1 MDGLGLLV
9 VVSFVILTIA
19 IVTNTCVNW
28 SFKEGFSASS
38 PLEESKKGPSIPR
51 AEVAG
56 PAPKNLL
63 TGAPPT
69 DIGKVTGYTN
79 VAELPSAPING
90 LAENN
95 ALPYQDPASQK
106 GSNQMLMELKADMD
120 GFSASELPGLKSV
133 GKSDPSVTLPI
144 SRFKGD
150 YQRVKDEVATLKNSP
165 GLQSQLGVDDIQDM
179 ASNLRFLQRQ
189 YRTYSNSNMVGKPH
203 AGLSSVGL
211 EGAAGAGV
219 EGFAASAR
227 TGGVEGFAADPLE
240 APITS
245 DQLDTLSTK
254 LSVEIA
260 RLLASGATDPVIV
273 ARTSAYTKIRQ
284 SVDDLRARVKNG
296 TLKATDIPIKL
307 KDYQNF
313 LPALGSNSAGI
324 AGLLSKTGNATLSS
338 LFNSYDTGDVS
349 GADVAAALF
358 QTYADDLLKGLSYN
372 VTVSYTSPNDVSKEQ
387 AISSAWNAKNAF
399 ASLSNG
405 VTGSASSASSLV
417 SGGITDGF
425 SGSGESRGE
434 FEQKINTLSRPP
446 SKAPSTAGH
455 FDWKTRVDAITEN
468 IRRAGMD
475 PGDFGC
481 LERGAQVSQDY
492 SWRGH
497 AKMVCSRLATNAD
510 PAIPEQMG
518 CPPVSWKGWRM

>member
-19 IVTNTCVNW
+19 IVTNTCVSW
-28 SFKEGFSASS
+28 SFTEGFSAASDM
-38 PLEESKKGPSIPR
+38 ERRGP
-51 AEVAG
+51 
-56 PAPKNLL
+56 PAKNLL

-69 DIGKVTGYTN
+69 DMKQVRGYTS
-79 VAELPSAPING
+79 VADLPSAPING

-95 ALPYQDPASQK
+95 SLPYQDPASQK
-106 GSNQMLMELKADMD
+106 ASNQMLSMLKADMD
-120 GFSASELPGLKSV
+120 GFSTFELPGLVSV
-133 GKSDPSVTLPI
+133 GKSDPSVSLPI
-144 SRFKGD
+144 TRFKGD
-150 YQRVKDEVATLKNSP
+150 YQRVKDEVATLDKNP
-165 GLQSQLGVDDIQDM
+165 GLQSQLEINDIQDM
-179 ASNLRFLQRQ
+179 AANLRFLQRQ
-189 YRTYSNSNMVGKPH
+189 YRTYANSNMVEKPK

-211 EGAAGAGV
+211 AAASAV
-219 EGFAASAR
+219 EGF
-227 TGGVEGFAADPLE
+227 TTDPLD

-245 DQLDTLSTK
+245 DQLNTLSQK

-260 RLLASGATDPVIV
+260 RLLASGATDPVII

-284 SVDDLRARVKNG
+284 TVDDLRARVKNN
-296 TLKATDIPIKL
+296 TLSVADIPIKL

-324 AGLLSKTGNATLSS
+324 AGLLSSSGNATLSS
-338 LFNSYDTGDVS
+338 LFNSYDVGDVS
-349 GADVAAALF
+349 GAGVAAALF
-358 QTYADDLLKGLSYN
+358 ETYADDLLKGLSYN

-399 ASLSNG
+399 AALSNSAGG
-405 VTGSASSASSLV
+405 VGAAAAHV
-417 SGGITDGF
+417 TDGF
-425 SGSGESRGE
+425 SGSGRGE
-434 FEQKINTLSRPP
+434 FEQKIHTLSRPP
-446 SKAPSTAGH
+446 SNAPSTAGH
-455 FDWKTRVDAITEN
+455 FDWKTRVEAITEN
-468 IRRAGMD
+468 IRRAGMN

>member
-19 IVTNTCVNW
+19 IVTNTCTNW

-38 PLEESKKGPSIPR
+38 LDESKKGPG
-51 AEVAG
+51 A
-56 PAPKNLL
+56 KNLL

-69 DIGKVTGYTN
+69 DIGKVTGYTST
-79 VAELPSAPING
+79 ADLPSAPING

-106 GSNQMLMELKADMD
+106 ASNQMLMALKADMD
-120 GFSASELPGLKSV
+120 GFSTFELPGLKSV
-133 GKSDPSVTLPI
+133 GKSDPSVSLPI
-144 SRFKGD
+144 STFKGD
-150 YQRVKDEVATLKNSP
+150 YQRVKDEVATLNKNP
-165 GLQSQLGVDDIQDM
+165 GLQSQLVIDDIQ
-179 ASNLRFLQRQ
+179 AAAANLRFLQRQ
-189 YRTYSNSNMVGKPH
+189 YRTYANSNMVGKPQ
-203 AGLSSVGL
+203 AGLSTVGL
-211 EGAAGAGV
+211 EG
-219 EGFAASAR
+219 SAR
-227 TGGVEGFAADPLE
+227 TGGVEGFATDPLE

-245 DQLDTLSTK
+245 DQLNTLSQK
-254 LSVEIA
+254 LSVEVA
-260 RLLASGATDPVIV
+260 RLLASGSTDPVVV

-284 SVDDLRARVKNG
+284 TIDDLRARIKNG

-338 LFNSYDTGDVS
+338 LFNSYDIGDVS
-349 GADVAAALF
+349 GAGVAAALF
-358 QTYADDLLKGLSYN
+358 EKYADDLLKGLSYN

-387 AISSAWNAKNAF
+387 AISSAWNAKNAY
-399 ASLSNG
+399 ANLSNSA
-405 VTGSASSASSLV
+405 TG
-417 SGGITDGF
+417 GDFDITDGF
-425 SGSGESRGE
+425 SSGSSARGE
-434 FEQKINTLSRPP
+434 FEQKIQTLSRPP
-446 SKAPSTAGH
+446 SNAPSTAGH
-455 FDWKTRVDAITEN
+455 FDWKARVDAITEN

-481 LERGAQVSQDY
+481 LPRGAQVSQDY

>member
-19 IVTNTCVNW
+19 IVTNTCTDW
-28 SFKEGFSASS
+28 TYKEGFSDSS
-38 PLEESKKGPSIPR
+38 IKGR
-51 AEVAG
+51 G
-56 PAPKNLL
+56 PAAKNLL

-69 DIGKVTGYTN
+69 DIRQVTGYTS
-79 VAELPSAPING
+79 VGELPSAPING
-90 LAENN
+90 LADNN
-95 ALPYQDPASQK
+95 ALPYQDPAAQK
-106 GSNQMLMELKADMD
+106 GSNQMLAMLKADMD
-120 GFSASELPGLKSV
+120 GFSKFELPGLVSV
-133 GKSDPSVTLPI
+133 GKSDPSVSLPI

-150 YQRVKDEVATLKNSP
+150 YQRVKDELATLNNNP
-165 GLQSQLGVDDIQDM
+165 GLQSQLEINDIQDM
-179 ASNLRFLQRQ
+179 AANLRFLQRQ
-189 YRTYSNSNMVGKPH
+189 YRTYANSNMVEKPKS
-203 AGLSSVGL
+203 GLSSVGL
-211 EGAAGAGV
+211 ENDGATV
-219 EGFAASAR
+219 EGFAAS
-227 TGGVEGFAADPLE
+227 AADPLE

-245 DQLDTLSTK
+245 DQLNTLSQK

-260 RLLASGATDPVIV
+260 RLLASGATDPVII

-284 SVDDLRARVKNG
+284 TVDDIRTRIKNG

-324 AGLLSKTGNATLSS
+324 AGLLSKTGNTTLSS
-338 LFNSYDTGDVS
+338 LFNSYDVGDVS
-349 GADVAAALF
+349 GAGVAAALF
-358 QTYADDLLKGLSYN
+358 EKYADDLLKGLSYN
-372 VTVSYTSPNDVSKEQ
+372 VTVSYTSQNDVSKEQ

-399 ASLSNG
+399 AALSNSAAG
-405 VTGSASSASSLV
+405 AAGSATDV
-417 SGGITDGF
+417 TDGF
-425 SGSGESRGE
+425 SDSGRGE

-446 SKAPSTAGH
+446 SEASTKIGK
-455 FDWKTRVDAITEN
+455 FDWKARVDAITEN
-468 IRRAGMD
+468 IRRAGMN

-481 LERGAQVSQDY
+481 MERGAQVSQDY